1 VFVVF
6 GGHLVYGLMENGLEA
21 EPVAL
26 SQLALV
32 KRSQAPLK
40 RKFNKLIS
48 HSN

>member
-6 GGHLVYGLMENGLEA
+6 GGHLVYGLMENVLET

-26 SQLALV
+26 SQLTHV
-32 KRSQAPLK
+32 ECGKAPLK
-40 RKFNKLIS
+40 RKFNKLMS